1 MYDEIK
7 YSMLHYLPN
16 IFKDNTLTHFT
27 ASLIAGG
34 TATTIT
40 QPLDV
45 IKTRMMSA
53 PSGTYKSIAH
63 CAKDVFRHHGPLGFF
78 KGWSADLSYTL

>member
-63 CAKDVFRHHGPLGFF
+63 CAKDVFRHHCSLGFF